1 MFMNDRKDFNIAKM
15 SVLHNLI
22 HFVQMQSKLQE
33 AILWILTD
41 SKVYIKRQKTQNSQ
55 HNIEGEKQSWTEHYS
70 TSKITTK
77 FQ

>member
-41 SKVYIKRQKTQNSQ
+41 SKVYIKRQKT
-55 HNIEGEKQSWTEHYS
+55 
-70 TSKITTK
+70 
-77 FQ
+77 